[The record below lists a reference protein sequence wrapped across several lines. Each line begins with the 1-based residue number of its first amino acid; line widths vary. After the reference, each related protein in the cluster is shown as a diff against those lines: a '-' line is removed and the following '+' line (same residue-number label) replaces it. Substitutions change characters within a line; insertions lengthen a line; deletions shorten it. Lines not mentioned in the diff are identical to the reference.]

1 MLKNWPVWFGFGFI
15 SKKIKNQAKTKKTK
29 SNQKNQA
36 KPKKLSQTKKTEPK
50 PRKSEKPSQINLNR
64 FLTKLTCLIRF

>member
-36 KPKKLSQTKKTEPK
+36 KPKK
-50 PRKSEKPSQINLNR
+50 PSQNQKNQKNQV
-64 FLTKLTCLIRF
+64 KLI